1 MTHKPG
7 WRTIRLTGF
16 LVCFLLIPVRAQQ
29 ALPADMDDYVARVL
43 KEFNV
48 PGLALAVVKDGRLVI
63 AKGYGVREMGK
74 AVRVDEHTL
83 FGIAS
88 NSKAFTAAALAMLVD
103 EGKLSW
109 DDPVIKHLH
118 DFQMYDPYVTREMTV
133 RDLLT
138 HRSGM
143 GLGAGDLMWWPPTDF
158 TRAEIM
164 RNIRFLK
171 PVTSFRS
178 RYAYDNVLYMVAGEV
193 LRAVSGKTWDGFIKE
208 RIFAPLGMTRSNTST
223 NELRAGE
230 NVVSA
235 HAMSEG
241 KLTAIPFNNLDN
253 IAAAGAINSNVAE
266 MAKWL
271 IAQLDNGKYRAA
283 DGSEKRLFSLRQN
296 QEMWSAQTILPINQN
311 PPPALAALKPNF
323 SAYGLGWGLQD
334 YRGHKVVSHTGGLA
348 GMVSKV
354 TLIPDLRLGIVVL
367 TNQEEGGAFNAVSWR
382 LVDHYLSAPVTDWTN
397 AYRDVRNAQL
407 QSAAG
412 AVKQQAAKRN
422 SQSKPS
428 LAATGYVG
436 VYRDAWYGD
445 MTISSVSDKLT
456 LRFNRTPL
464 LVGELEHWQYD
475 TFIVHWR
482 ERTLLADAYLT
493 FSLKPDGSIEQMK
506 MAAVSP
512 LTDFSFDF
520 HDLLFVPV
528 KEERSR

>member
-1 MTHKPG
+1 MIYKPR
-7 WRTIRLTGF
+7 WRRRVLTA
-16 LVCFLLIPVRAQQ
+16 LLLCVCLSPVSAQQ
-29 ALPADMDDYVARVL
+29 PLPGDLDEYIARAL

-48 PGLALAVVKDGRLVI
+48 PGLALAVVKDGRVVV

-74 AVRVDEHTL
+74 PAPVDEQTL

-88 NSKAFTAAALAMLVD
+88 NSKAFTTAALAMLVD
-103 EGKLSW
+103 EGRLSW
-109 DDPVIKHLH
+109 DDRVIKHLEA
-118 DFQMYDPYVTREMTV
+118 FQMYDPYVTREITV

-143 GLGAGDLMWWPPTDF
+143 GLGAGDLMFFPPTDF

-193 LRAVSGKTWDGFIKE
+193 LRTVSGKTWDEFIKE

-223 NELRAGE
+223 NDLRAGD
-230 NVVSA
+230 NVVSP
-235 HAMSEG
+235 HAMADG
-241 KLTAIPFNNLDN
+241 KLKPIAFNNLDN
-253 IAAAGAINSNVAE
+253 VAPAGAINSCVAD

-271 IAQLDNGKYRAA
+271 IAQLDNGKYRAS
-283 DGSEKRLFSLRQN
+283 DGTEKRLFSVRQN
-296 QEMWSAQTILPINQN
+296 QEMWSAQTNLPINQN
-311 PPPALAALKPNF
+311 PPPPLAALKPNF
-323 SAYGLGWGLQD
+323 SAYGLGWVLQD

-354 TLIPDLRLGIVVL
+354 TLVPDLKLGIAVL
-367 TNQEEGGAFNAVSWR
+367 TNQEEGGAFSAVSWR
-382 LVDHYLSAPVTDWTN
+382 LVDHYLSAPATDWIK
-397 AYRDVRNAQL
+397 AYRDLRNAQL

-412 AVKQQAAKRN
+412 AAKQQADKRN
-422 SQSKPS
+422 AESKPS
-428 LAATGYVG
+428 LPLKSYVG
-436 VYRDAWYGD
+436 AYRDEWYGNI
-445 MTISSVSDKLT
+445 TIGSAGDKLT

-475 TFIVHWR
+475 TFIVRWQ
-482 ERTLLADAYLT
+482 ERSLNADAYVT

-520 HDLLFVPV
+520 QDLLFVPV
-528 KEERSR
+528 KEERGR